1 MHKYHIIP
9 AGGGRLA
16 PFTGT
21 LHKGG
26 AGRDTEPRLCK
37 ERSCCQWAD
46 KGGSGDKN
54 HICSAGISSFGRRL
68 QQSSNFRR
76 LTQLQTDIPSAAR
89 NEHIR
94 AITGSIFH
102 RRENFNNWCQRRA
115 RPLYQDLYSLC
126 IDREPEGGAA

>member
-26 AGRDTEPRLCK
+26 AGRDSQPRLCK

-54 HICSAGISSFGRRL
+54 HICSAGISSLVGDYNKPAISGASPSCKLTFLLLPGMSTSGLSPEVYFTDERTL
-68 QQSSNFRR
+68 TIGASSV
-76 LTQLQTDIPSAAR
+76 P
-89 NEHIR
+89 
-94 AITGSIFH
+94 GSFTRTYIAF
-102 RRENFNNWCQRRA
+102 A
-115 RPLYQDLYSLC
+115 
-126 IDREPEGGAA
+126 